1 MIKNYLLIAWR
12 NIIRHRFYS
21 LVNVVGL
28 SVGILFILLIGAYVW
43 SETRVNSSL
52 RNADRQYF
60 LESNWKDPNQ
70 GQPITTVGPVARQ
83 LKEKYPT
90 LVENFYRWD
99 GITSIISKGDKHLRE
114 NLQIGDS
121 TLLTMFGFELSSGNP
136 STALNDPF
144 SIVITREIATKY
156 FGKEDVLGET
166 LDIQNLGGG
175 HHDFKITGVL
185 KPLPANTV
193 TDLLPGS
200 PNTIFVSAN
209 MLSYFGR
216 NDIESWN
223 NLWVPSYIEL
233 KKGVAVADV
242 EKAIAKLLNDNA
254 DEFIRNNLAIK
265 PVGLQQYY
273 LASNNGIVTKM
284 LYALSFVGLFILLMA
299 VVNFI
304 NIAISSSA
312 NRTRE
317 IGIRKVLG
325 GLRRQL
331 IFQFLAESVILVLIA
346 ASLAVAAYP
355 LTKEVLAEMVG
366 RSIPSLASFPVYY
379 ILYGALGVLSIGI
392 AAGLYP
398 ALVLSALKSVD
409 SLKGKLK
416 SVKEKVWLRK
426 SLVGFQFAVA
436 AVVMIGAFIITR
448 QISYFFSRSLG
459 YDKEFVVA
467 SQVPRDWTPAGV
479 RKMETIRNEFAKMN
493 EVEQVSL
500 SYEIPNGNNGW
511 QPPLYR
517 SGGDSTLAIAS
528 QQVVTDAYYLS
539 TYKIPLKAG
548 EFFRPGETDSTKVVL
563 NESAVK
569 ALGWSDPS
577 QAINQRIRIPGI
589 PVDFTVQGVTSDFHF
604 SSMQQKISPMLF
616 MQPRLTATYRF
627 LSFKLKPGNIG
638 QSIAAIEKKWA
649 TLMPGSSFE
658 YKFMDETLQ
667 KLYTAEIQLQKAS
680 FTATA
685 LSLIIVLLGVLG
697 MVSLSIHKRIKEI
710 GIRKIIGASLGD
722 IILLFVREFLAIIV
736 VAGILACPLAYYIMN
751 RWLEGY
757 NYRITISL
765 LPFVLS
771 ILGLCMLTL
780 LLIVARTARAALA
793 NPVKSL
799 RSE

>member
-284 LYALSFVGLFILLMA
+284 LYALYFVGLFILLMA

-355 LTKEVLAEMVG
+355 LTKEVFAEMVG

-697 MVSLSIHKRIKEI
+697 MVSLSIHKRVKEI

>member
-136 STALNDPF
+136 SSALNDPF

-254 DEFIRNNLAIK
+254 GEFIRNNLAIK

-355 LTKEVLAEMVG
+355 LTKEVFAEMVG

-697 MVSLSIHKRIKEI
+697 MVSLSIHKRVKEI

>member
-1 MIKNYLLIAWR
+1 MIRNYIVIAWR

-21 LVNVVGL
+21 LVNVAGL

-43 SETRVNSSL
+43 SETSVNGHL
-52 RNADRQYF
+52 KNAGQQYF
-60 LESNWKDPNQ
+60 LESHWRNPDQ
-70 GQPITTVGPVARQ
+70 GQNITTVGPVARE

-90 LVENFYRWD
+90 LVANYYRWD
-99 GITSIISKGDKHLRE
+99 GITSVVSRGDKHLRE

-121 TLLTMFGFELSSGNP
+121 TLLTMYGFELAKGNP

-144 SIVITREIATKY
+144 SIVITPAVAIRY
-156 FGKEDVLGET
+156 FGKEDVVGET
-166 LDIQNLGGG
+166 LDIQSFNGG

-185 KPLPANTV
+185 KPLPPNSVTSLIPNDGNNVFLPANSI
-193 TDLLPGS
+193 P
-200 PNTIFVSAN
+200 
-209 MLSYFGR
+209 YFGR
-216 NDIESWN
+216 NDIENWQN
-223 NLWVPSYIEL
+223 IWVPSYIEL
-233 KKGVAVADV
+233 KPGVAVADV
-242 EKAIAKLLNDNA
+242 EKALKKILAANA
-254 DEFIRNNLAIK
+254 SEFINQNLTIK
-265 PVGLQQYY
+265 PVPLGEYY
-273 LASNNGIVTKM
+273 LSGNNGVVTKM

-304 NIAISSSA
+304 NIAISSSTS
-312 NRTRE
+312 RTRE

-331 IFQFLAESVILVLIA
+331 VLQFLAESIMLVLIA
-346 ASLAVAAYP
+346 TLLAVGAYP
-355 LTKEVLAEMVG
+355 LSRDLFMQMVG
-366 RSIPSLASFPVYY
+366 RSVPALSALPVYFPV
-379 ILYGALGVLSIGI
+379 LI
-392 AAGLYP
+392 AAGVLVIGILAGVYP

-416 SVKEKVWLRK
+416 SAREQVWLRK
-426 SLVGFQFAVA
+426 SLVGFQFAIA
-436 AVVMIGAFIITR
+436 AIVMIGAFIVSS
-448 QISYFFSRSLG
+448 QINLFFSRGLG
-459 YDKEFVVA
+459 YDKEYVVA

-479 RKMETIRNEFAKMN
+479 RKMETIRNEFARMN

-517 SGGDSTLAIAS
+517 SGSDSTRAIAS
-528 QQVVTDAYYLS
+528 QQVTTDAYYLS
-539 TYKIPLKAG
+539 TYKIPMKAG
-548 EFFRPGETDSTKVVL
+548 EFFQPGEADSTRVVI
-563 NESAVK
+563 NESAAK

-577 QAINQRIRIPGI
+577 QAINQRIRIPNL
-589 PVDFTVQGVTSDFHF
+589 PVEFTVQGVTSDFHF
-604 SSMQQKISPMLF
+604 STMQQKISPMLF
-616 MQPRLTATYRF
+616 MQPRLSSTYRF

-649 TLMPGSSFE
+649 MLMPGSSFE

-667 KLYTAEIQLQKAS
+667 KMYATEIQLQKAS

-710 GIRKIIGASLGD
+710 GIRKVIGASLAD
-722 IILLFVREFLAIIV
+722 IILLFIKEFLAIFL
-736 VAGILACPLAYYIMN
+736 VAGLIACPVAYWMMN

-757 NYRITISL
+757 SYRVDINL
-765 LPFVLS
+765 LPFAWS
-771 ILGLCMLTL
+771 ILGICAVTL

>member
-136 STALNDPF
+136 SSALNDPF

-242 EKAIAKLLNDNA
+242 EKAIARLLNDNA
-254 DEFIRNNLAIK
+254 GEFIRNNLTIK

-304 NIAISSSA
+304 NIAISSST

-355 LTKEVLAEMVG
+355 LTKEVFAEMVG

-697 MVSLSIHKRIKEI
+697 MVSLSIHKRVKEI